1 MNNNLYQIDYGGH
14 IMEYINKSENI
25 EKQLADL
32 CIDFINIFDK
42 MKADGII
49 TEEEYI
55 KHTKYKKDFLNKISI
70 K

>member
-1 MNNNLYQIDYGGH
+1 MK
-14 IMEYINKSENI
+14 YISESKDI
-25 EKQLADL
+25 EKQLAEL

-42 MKADGII
+42 MKTNGVI

-55 KHTKYKKDFLNKISI
+55 RHTKYKKDFLKKISV